1 MRKGSAAAAVL
12 LILFSFTRLEA
23 GAKDDLPLS
32 QLLTNKFS
40 SANPLI
46 LSNTGHAAHF
56 NTQPVALETLDL
68 LNRGIA
74 TQVATLPLGSS
85 SGGFTYTFDPA
96 LGVYDRSA
104 ESFGPLFGERAVT
117 SGKGKLNLG
126 FNYIYSEYDEFE
138 GIGLQ
143 EGEFF
148 VNLIHADLN
157 GDGSTLNPWFEGD
170 FVSANYHI
178 DLKTQTFAAF
188 ANYGVTDMID
198 VGIVIPVIK
207 IEMDATIDQ
216 EIHDLATSGDMFIS
230 HTFDPNCDVFKDPNS
245 CPKDPDPNISAV
257 DNFASEKLSDSASG
271 IGDVV
276 VRTKV
281 RIKSSPNGD
290 VAMGVDLRLPTGDD
304 EELLGL
310 GSTQTKISVIL
321 SGPPTQFSP
330 HGNIGYTVSTGDSPV
345 LGEISNELNYTVG
358 FDASLGQRVSINA
371 DLLGRTIFGID
382 RLQLSEREF
391 EFRPGMNGTAT
402 SVIGQEW
409 TSEQGD
415 LTQVYGSAGI
425 KWNVFG
431 NFLLNLSGLFSLS
444 NQGLQDRFAGVIGID
459 YTF

>member
-12 LILFSFTRLEA
+12 LIFFSFTHVQA

-40 SANPLI
+40 SSNPLE

-56 NTQPVALETLDL
+56 NTQPVAIQTLDL

-74 TQVATLPLGSS
+74 AQAATLPLGSS

-117 SGKGKLNLG
+117 AGKGKLNIG

-143 EGEFF
+143 DGEFF

-157 GDGSTLNPWFEGD
+157 GDGSTLDPWFEGD
-170 FVSANYHI
+170 FITANYRI

-198 VGIVIPVIK
+198 VGIAIPIIK
-207 IEMDATIDQ
+207 IEMDATIEQ
-216 EIHDLATSGDMFIS
+216 EIHDLATGDDLSIS
-230 HTFDPNCDVFKDPNS
+230 HTFDPDCDVFVDPNS
-245 CPKDPDPNISAV
+245 CQKPGAV
-257 DNFASEKLSDSASG
+257 DNFATEELSDSASG

-281 RIKSSPNGD
+281 RLKSGPSGD
-290 VAMGVDLRLPTGDD
+290 VAVGMDLRLPTGDD
-304 EELLGL
+304 EELLGI
-310 GSTQTKISVIL
+310 GSTQTKISLIL

-358 FDASLGQRVSINA
+358 FDAALGQRVSINA
-371 DLLGRTIFGID
+371 DLLGRTIFDID
-382 RLQLSEREF
+382 RLELSEREF
-391 EFRPGMNGTAT
+391 EFRQGIGMGGTPT
-402 SVIGQEW
+402 TVIGQEW
-409 TSEQGD
+409 TSEEGD
-415 LTQVYGSAGI
+415 VTQVYGAAGV

-444 NQGLQDRFAGVIGID
+444 NQGLQDRFTGVIGID